1 MLSKQS
7 EEFLTKLRVELLFR
21 GKSEEQIDE
30 IDEELRDH
38 LTICEQ
44 QGKDVSDI
52 IDTPVQIMHRFARH
66 MPFAINWVY
75 DLLYSLYDCRIYY
88 SRFIY

>member
-30 IDEELRDH
+30 IDEEL
-38 LTICEQ
+38 E
-44 QGKDVSDI
+44 I
-52 IDTPVQIMHRFARH
+52 I
-66 MPFAINWVY
+66 
-75 DLLYSLYDCRIYY
+75 
-88 SRFIY
+88 